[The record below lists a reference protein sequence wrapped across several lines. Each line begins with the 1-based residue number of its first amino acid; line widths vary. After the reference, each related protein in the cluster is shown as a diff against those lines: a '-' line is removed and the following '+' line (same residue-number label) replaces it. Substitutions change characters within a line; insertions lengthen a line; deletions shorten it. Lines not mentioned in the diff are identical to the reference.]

1 MSHAPFLADDDRRM
15 PLPGEELLTHPGY
28 ALWPGIAPLPHPRL
42 MVHVGAESVEN
53 FLVVGDAWGQL
64 IASLLAPHAQVLD
77 IGCGCGRT
85 ARTLLHH
92 PYVAGYLGF
101 DVVPAYPAWCNH
113 HLSPLSAGR
122 FRFAH
127 LDVHTPR
134 YNPAGQIAGAAA
146 RFPATDGSCTLAF
159 AGSLFTHLREPDAHR
174 YLTETRRV
182 LAAGGLLVASTHDQV
197 PANGGWSG
205 DEHRADVAP
214 VHFIAMAQ
222 AAGLRHERTIPDVCG
237 QRTFLFR
244 VD

>member
-28 ALWPGIAPLPHPRL
+28 APWSGIAPLPHPRL

-64 IASLLAPHAQVLD
+64 IASLLKPQARVLD

-92 PYVAGYLGF
+92 PHVADYLGF

-113 HLSPLSAGR
+113 HLSPLTAGR
-122 FRFAH
+122 FRFEH

-134 YNPAGQIAGAAA
+134 YNPEGRIAGAEAV
-146 RFPATDGSCTLAF
+146 FPVESSSVTLAF
-159 AGSLFTHLREPDAHR
+159 AGSLFTHLREPDAVR
-174 YLTETRRV
+174 YLAETRRA
-182 LAAGGLLVASTHDQV
+182 LAPGGLLVASTHDHM
-197 PANGGWSG
+197 PENGGWSG

-214 VHFIAMAQ
+214 AHFVALAAAQ
-222 AAGLRHERTIPDVCG
+222 GLTHQRTIADVCG
-237 QRTFLFR
+237 QRTFLFEA
-244 VD
+244 